1 MEVKLLDNVPPVLEL
16 EDCYLQFGDKKVGKV
31 VDTFEKEGCL
41 YANVEIIDDILMDLA
56 KGYQNLGVS
65 SSDFGQ
71 ANKEKK

>member
-41 YANVEIIDDILMDLA
+41 YANVEIIDDIFRDLA
-56 KGYQNLGVS
+56 KGHQHIGVS

-71 ANKEKK
+71 LD

>member
-1 MEVKLLDNVPPVLEL
+1 MEVKILDNVPPVLEL

-65 SSDFGQ
+65 SSGYGQ
-71 ANKEKK
+71 LD

>member
-16 EDCYLQFGDKKVGKV
+16 EDCYLQFGGKKVGKV

-41 YANVEIIDDILMDLA
+41 YANIEIIDDILKDLA
-56 KGYQNLGVS
+56 KGHKNIGVS

-71 ANKEKK
+71 LD